1 MGIWFLMTQ
10 CSIVPNEHRFRQQR
24 RNGVPGIFFGAPT
37 TRFATLNLNELDSI
51 PKDLERLDANQ
62 AECVQ
67 HEVMS
72 RLRATSTLIR

>member
-1 MGIWFLMTQ
+1 LESALRSRVFAHLEGFK
-10 CSIVPNEHRFRQQR
+10 P
-24 RNGVPGIFFGAPT
+24 PGFGAPT

-67 HEVMS
+67 HAVMS